1 MTEQRTAAT
10 DRIVKTGFLNVY
22 IISIEHDLDVWL
34 TDIGDE
40 GDAFGSRVEG
50 MVLEAVQH
58 LDAEID
64 AKIVG
69 EVGNAVNALD
79 APSPVPFRHAS
90 ATENDYRE
98 EGFGDKQK
106 QVVVIAERKQR
117 PSSHSR
123 ARESAASSVEAA
135 SGHVESWLEF
145 SGRTTT
151 LLLLTGFIS
160 PCHFRRRRRRFESV
174 SSAFGLLVGRDSRLL
189 ALIVKTMS
197 LSGPI
202 IVFDFVSALAN
213 LALV

>member
-1 MTEQRTAAT
+1 MTLTFGLPTSVTKATPSAAVL
-10 DRIVKTGFLNVY
+10 R
-22 IISIEHDLDVWL
+22 
-34 TDIGDE
+34 
-40 GDAFGSRVEG
+40 A
-50 MVLEAVQH
+50 LEAVQH

-69 EVGNAVNALD
+69 EFGNAVNAPH

-90 ATENDYRE
+90 ATENEYRE
-98 EGFGDKQK
+98 EGFGDQQK
-106 QVVVIAERKQR
+106 KVVVIAERKQR
-117 PSSHSR
+117 PASHFR
-123 ARESAASSVEAA
+123 AREPAASSVGAA
-135 SGHVESWLEF
+135 SGHVETWLEF
-145 SGRTTT
+145 SGRKTT

-160 PCHFRRRRRRFESV
+160 PCHFRRRRRRFESA
-174 SSAFGLLVGRDSRLL
+174 SSAFGLLVGRDSRLR